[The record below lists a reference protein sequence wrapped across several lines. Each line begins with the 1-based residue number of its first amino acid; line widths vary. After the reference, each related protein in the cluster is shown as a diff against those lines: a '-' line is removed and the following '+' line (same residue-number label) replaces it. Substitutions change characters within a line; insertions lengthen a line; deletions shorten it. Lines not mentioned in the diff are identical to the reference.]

1 MRIGRHLF
9 HHPCHF
15 ANHLV
20 IRSRKDKYLSDGVF
34 VLKILPG
41 NPFGDDHLAGH
52 GEASGLISLHQLEI
66 EQAEETGIGISYLVF
81 AQSKFTILHNLFRL
95 IQGNHPRIVFNSGQ
109 ILFHGR
115 TITERTAGPIVGL
128 HFSLVE
134 STFHAEDALV
144 LLVHLIETELKG
156 DVSQDQQSRCHAD
169 CQPENIDET
178 ESFPLHQV
186 TIGTIP
192 IIPYHTLSVLVPE
205 VSSSG
210 RLIFSATIFPSS
222 RRIIRWA

>member
-20 IRSRKDKYLSDGVF
+20 IRSRKDKYLSDRVF

-41 NPFGDDHLAGH
+41 NTFGDDHLAGH
-52 GEASGLISLHQLEI
+52 GKASGLISFHQLEI

-81 AQSKFTILHNLFRL
+81 AQSQFTVLHYLLGL
-95 IQGNHPRIVFNSGQ
+95 IQRDHPGIVFNSGQ
-109 ILFHGR
+109 ILFHSR
-115 TITERTAGPIVGL
+115 TITKRTAGPIVGL
-128 HFSLVE
+128 YFAFIE
-134 STFHAEDALV
+134 SAFHTENALV
-144 LLVHLIETELKG
+144 LLVHLVETELKS
-156 DVSQDQQSRCHAD
+156 DISQYQQGRCHAD
-169 CQPENIDET
+169 CQSENIDET
-178 ESFPLHQV
+178 ESFPFHQV

>member
-1 MRIGRHLF
+1 MDMRIGRHLF

-41 NPFGDDHLAGH
+41 NTFGDDHLAGH
-52 GEASGLISLHQLEI
+52 GKASGLISFHQLEI

-81 AQSKFTILHNLFRL
+81 AQSQFTVLHYLLGL
-95 IQGNHPRIVFNSGQ
+95 IQRDHPGIIFNAGQ
-109 ILFHGR
+109 VLLHGR

-144 LLVHLIETELKG
+144 LLVHLVETELKG

-186 TIGTIP
+186 AVGTIP
-192 IIPYHTLSVLVPE
+192 IIPYHTLSVLGPE
-205 VSSSG
+205 VSVSG
-210 RLIFSATIFPSS
+210 RLMSSANDLSV
-222 RRIIRWA
+222 

>member
-20 IRSRKDKYLSDGVF
+20 IRSSKDKYLTDGIF
-34 VLKILPG
+34 ILKILPG
-41 NPFGDDHLAGH
+41 NTFGDDHLAGH
-52 GEASGLISLHQLEI
+52 GEASGLISLHQLKV
-66 EQAEETGIGISYLVF
+66 EQTEEAGIGISYLVF

-109 ILFHGR
+109 ILFHSR
-115 TITERTAGPIVGL
+115 TITKRTAGPIVGL
-128 HFSLVE
+128 YFAFIE
-134 STFHAEDALV
+134 SAFHTENAFV
-144 LLVHLIETELKG
+144 LLVHLVETELKS
-156 DVSQDQQSRCHAD
+156 DISQDQQSRCHAD

-186 TIGTIP
+186 AVGTIP